1 MNVLQNRSLDVCWVL
16 HVLRDVYPPPG
27 HGVCRRQPRA
37 VKEGTKRWKQLQYDE
52 DKNKVAWKKCSIL
65 LNLYIY
71 HILYCNHI
79 YIYLYII
86 WCKHALT
93 LLWPLLGKWSI
104 LTRKYFSDGLVQA
117 PSSNLHNQYCED
129 PATLHPMEA
138 SSEVAKASKVDR
150 PGAER
155 KASMCGMDSYRMC
168 RWKLGS
174 MVCNG

>member
-1 MNVLQNRSLDVCWVL
+1 MCVGYCMSCGTFTHHLATEFAGGSLGRWRKGRKDGNSFNMMRTKTRL
-16 HVLRDVYPPPG
+16 HG
-27 HGVCRRQPRA
+27 
-37 VKEGTKRWKQLQYDE
+37 
-52 DKNKVAWKKCSIL
+52 KNAQSCSIYTSIIYYTVIR
-65 LNLYIY
+65 YIF
-71 HILYCNHI
+71 
-79 YIYLYII
+79 
-86 WCKHALT
+86 WCKHTLT

-104 LTRKYFSDGLVQA
+104 LTRKYFSGGLVQA

-168 RWKLGS
+168 RW
-174 MVCNG
+174 